1 MANSGKNFNTSDTV
15 IIPFASSNIKAVFD
29 ASRWIMYSAIL
40 SQRYLSCEG
49 EVELSVV
56 AALVGIM
63 KIKQKIRRLIRRLIT
78 QVFGL
83 LRWLSVVESVR
94 RLISIKNVLGQNI

>member
-29 ASRWIMYSAIL
+29 ASRWIIYSAIL

-56 AALVGIM
+56 AAFMGILKVG
-63 KIKQKIRRLIRRLIT
+63 KKKD
-78 QVFGL
+78 
-83 LRWLSVVESVR
+83 
-94 RLISIKNVLGQNI
+94 